1 MTQDCVAHHPAR
13 LVTCTNS
20 DPFTAAGSFIYCG
33 YSHMKGEMTAPVEYA
48 VAVDRYIASARISP
62 ASQRVY
68 RVTLATWAWLLIGRT
83 PPTGPARRGAHSPIV
98 ALSRLD
104 GDPATAI
111 IRGALNHRAL
121 MDIDQRTYERE
132 VSILRNAAHWWA
144 ARGWIGP
151 QAETALKAHTKP
163 PRTSA
168 DPDQT
173 QSPAINLAQVFALR
187 VPLRE
192 QTLWRLIYETTAPA
206 EHLLA
211 LDVSDLDLAHRKVR
225 RKGSDPRQADRITW
239 AEKSAELLPLL
250 TIGRTT
256 GPLFLTERRAPA
268 HVPQADRCPYAGH
281 ARLSMRR
288 ATELFRVA
296 TRELDPSGEGWTL
309 RDLRAA
315 GKRNRGGVYPT
326 A

>member
-1 MTQDCVAHHPAR
+1 
-13 LVTCTNS
+13 
-20 DPFTAAGSFIYCG
+20 
-33 YSHMKGEMTAPVEYA
+33 MTAPVEYA
-48 VAVDRYIASARISP
+48 VAVDSYLASARISP
-62 ASQRVY
+62 ASRRVY
-68 RVTLATWAWLLIGRT
+68 RVTLATWGWLLVGRT
-83 PPTGPARRGAHSPIV
+83 PPTGPARRGAHSPV
-98 ALSRLD
+98 VTLARLD
-104 GDPATAI
+104 GGRATAVV
-111 IRGALNHRAL
+111 RDALDHRAL

-144 ARGWIGP
+144 AQGWIGP
-151 QAETALKAHTKP
+151 HAEQALKRHPKR
-163 PRTSA
+163 PRTASDDDLIQRSDI
-168 DPDQT
+168 DPT
-173 QSPAINLAQVFALR
+173 QVFALR

-192 QTLWRLIYETTAPA
+192 QALWRLIYETTAPA

-211 LDVSDLDLAHRKVR
+211 LDVSDLDLARHKVR
-225 RKGSDPRQADRITW
+225 RKGSDPRQADRVTW

-256 GPLFLTERRAPA
+256 GPIFLTERRAPSR
-268 HVPQADRCPYAGH
+268 VRQADRCPYSGR

-296 TRELDPSGEGWTL
+296 TRESDPRGAGWTL
-309 RDLRAA
+309 RDLRTA